1 MILSS
6 YWYSWRSFATM
17 IVCKCAN
24 SSYLSLCLFILR
36 IILLSGMSIQGLLR
50 LIRLPLL
57 CSGLLLGFVCTMRT
71 AEPPWSMS
79 VNDFSCGLM
88 MNWPCSA
95 CLETRNYA
103 VSDVV
108 DGQLSKWT
116 SSFWHKSAIQ
126 LYVGGVV
133 APDTVLYVYCMLYR
147 TIALFN
153 SVRDTWPIQSMTRP
167 QLRLATRCV
176 GDLSGALHFKRWIQ
190 MWEVGCDCD
199 VCVLCAVSTPVVILR

>member
-116 SSFWHKSAIQ
+116 SSFLAQECHPIVCRRCCSTRYRTIR
-126 LYVGGVV
+126 
-133 APDTVLYVYCMLYR
+133 VLYVIPYYR
-147 TIALFN
+147 FVQFGARHLAHPEHDTAATATCN
-153 SVRDTWPIQSMTRP
+153 SMCW
-167 QLRLATRCV
+167 
-176 GDLSGALHFKRWIQ
+176 
-190 MWEVGCDCD
+190 
-199 VCVLCAVSTPVVILR
+199 